1 MNGLKHGF
9 FVRLLVI
16 DHSVI
21 YHSWYQSNT
30 PMGKVYILLLRYQNK
45 VGNSSLFRSV
55 YPLKIILLNFK
66 SSNLWKTSKKKEFYS
81 IILCLITSRTSDH
94 KSKCSKMELSAKIV
108 DGFQTLSIFAKR
120 SVFNALQGSKTPLK
134 LKNGFS
140 LSFVSFTNWIR
151 KSKNKYSKM
160 DLFEKK
166 VNVWKPLSIFSKSSI
181 LEHLPLYSRIQFV
194 NRQKMTWRNPF
205 F

>member
-1 MNGLKHGF
+1 MC
-9 FVRLLVI
+9 VYWLLI
-16 DHSVI
+16 IALYITADISQI
-21 YHSWYQSNT
+21 T

-66 SSNLWKTSKKKEFYS
+66 SSNLWKTSKKKSFILSFYVWLQTEQV
-81 IILCLITSRTSDH
+81 IIRANAQRWSFQQ
-94 KSKCSKMELSAKIV
+94 KIV

-194 NRQKMTWRNPF
+194 NRQKMTWRKPF

>member
-1 MNGLKHGF
+1 MCVYWLLIIALYITADISQIHLWAKFIFCFYVTKIKWETVPYSDRFTHWKLFCWISNQVIFEKH
-9 FVRLLVI
+9 L
-16 DHSVI
+16 
-21 YHSWYQSNT
+21 
-30 PMGKVYILLLRYQNK
+30 
-45 VGNSSLFRSV
+45 
-55 YPLKIILLNFK
+55 
-66 SSNLWKTSKKKEFYS
+66 KKKSFILSFYVWLQAEQV
-81 IILCLITSRTSDH
+81 IIRA
-94 KSKCSKMELSAKIV
+94 SAQRWSFQQKIV

>member
-1 MNGLKHGF
+1 M
-9 FVRLLVI
+9 
-16 DHSVI
+16 S
-21 YHSWYQSNT
+21 
-30 PMGKVYILLLRYQNK
+30 KVYILLLRYQNK
-45 VGNSSLFRSV
+45 RGNSSLFRSV
-55 YPLKIILLNFK
+55 YSLKIILLNFK
-66 SSNLWKTSKKKEFYS
+66 SSNLWKKSKKKKSFILSFYVWLQTEQV
-81 IILCLITSRTSDH
+81 IIRA
-94 KSKCSKMELSAKIV
+94 SAQRWSFQQKIV

-194 NRQKMTWRNPF
+194 NRQKMTWRKPF